1 MTARATVRLAVLAA
15 LALLAPPAAPA
26 EPLAPAAAELG
37 AAPAPAA
44 APAPPADRPETS
56 SQEAALVV
64 LRRHVTTFRAPLF
77 GVSPAERARRGQAL
91 LEERLGRSIGG
102 KVTVQSEVQ
111 GKVVLLDGELVFFL
125 VERDAD
131 RLSGETLDAATRAAV
146 ERLTKVI
153 AETAEGRDHDRLLRS
168 ALAAALAT
176 LIFGAL
182 TALLVGLRRRVL
194 PRLEQVSQRLSTL
207 GTVGGAPLVLPDTL
221 RRVAGALVLAAT
233 WLVVMLGAYRWLSYV
248 MLQFPAT
255 RPWGEQ
261 LAGFFAGVAQQLVG
275 GTLRALP
282 DLVVAGL
289 ILLLARGVN
298 GLLAPIFARAEK
310 GGVTAAWLD
319 ADTAKPTRRIVS
331 IAVWLFAVV
340 MAYPYLPGSQSDA
353 FKGMS
358 VMVGLVVTFGGSS
371 IFGQA
376 ASGLVLMYSRTV
388 RVGEYV
394 RVDTHEGTVTELG
407 TFTTRIRTGLGEE
420 VSLPNSFV
428 LGTVT
433 RNYSRA
439 VHGKGF
445 VVDTVVTIGYDT
457 PWRQVEA
464 MLIEAA
470 QRTDGILAAPAPQ
483 VFQTELTDF
492 YPQYRLVAQAAPTAP
507 RPRAQVLSSLHAN
520 IQDVF
525 NEHGVQ
531 IMSPH
536 YIGDPS
542 AAKVVPKA
550 RWYAA
555 PASPPP
561 APGEGQPPGLG

>member
-1 MTARATVRLAVLAA
+1 MNARITARLAA
-15 LALLAPPAAPA
+15 LAAAA
-26 EPLAPAAAELG
+26 LLAPAATPAAPQAPVAPETSDG
-37 AAPAPAA
+37 APAPAQ
-44 APAPPADRPETS
+44 APPTVEQAEPAAG
-56 SQEAALVV
+56 EAPLVALH
-64 LRRHVTTFRAPLF
+64 RKITTFRAPLF
-77 GVSPAERARRGQAL
+77 GISPAERARRGQAL
-91 LEERLGRSIGG
+91 VEERLGRSIGG

-111 GKVVLLDGELVFFL
+111 GKVVLLDGEMVFFL
-125 VERDAD
+125 IERDAD
-131 RLSGETLDAATRAAV
+131 RLSGETLDAAAKAAV
-146 ERLTKVI
+146 ARLTQVI

-182 TALLVGLRRRVL
+182 AGLLVALRRRVL
-194 PRLEQVSQRLSTL
+194 PRLEQASQRLSAL
-207 GTVGGAPLVLPDTL
+207 ASVGGAPLIQPETL
-221 RRVAGALVLAAT
+221 RRVASALVLAAT
-233 WLVVMLGAYRWLSYV
+233 WLVVVLGAYRWLSYV
-248 MLQFPAT
+248 LLQFPAT

-261 LAGFFAGVAQQLVG
+261 LAGFFAGVAEQLVG

-282 DLVVAGL
+282 DLVVVGL

-340 MAYPYLPGSQSDA
+340 MAYPYLPGSQSEA

-394 RVDTHEGTVTELG
+394 RVDSHEGTVTELG

-433 RNYSRA
+433 RNYSRV
-439 VHGKGF
+439 VHGQGF
-445 VVDTVVTIGYDT
+445 VVDTAVTIGYDA

-464 MLIEAA
+464 MLVEAA
-470 QRTDGILAAPAPQ
+470 HRTEGVLPTPAPQ
-483 VFQTELTDF
+483 VFQTGLGDF
-492 YPQYRLVAQAAPTAP
+492 YPEYRLVCQAAPRAP

-536 YIGDPS
+536 YLGDP
-542 AAKVVPKA
+542 AEPKVVPEA

-555 PASPPP
+555 PARPPQSPGGGRS
-561 APGEGQPPGLG
+561 PGEG